1 MDNKF
6 SEDNDFDDVLV
17 GVGGVSVVFLWSSLF
32 FSLFL
37 AAVPRHPLEKQ
48 NILYNVQRA
57 RKYQQFKQLSPMVKW
72 LSLVPLKHTSQV
84 RSLVG
89 ESFAQCGL

>member
-57 RKYQQFKQLSPMVKW
+57 NILQQFEQLSPMVKW